1 MTEHDSPTGSPPPK
15 SNNET
20 SGSAPMSAVEKVR
33 QQMERLRAERANS
46 GVDPIDSVT
55 ATPTPPGI
63 RPISSPSLLNIAAQT
78 STDAARA
85 RAEDIDRQAAALQA
99 SRLIPDQPPEPTPP
113 AESSSRFSVGRVLG
127 GLFGGSGSGWLVGK

>member
-1 MTEHDSPTGSPPPK
+1 
-15 SNNET
+15 
-20 SGSAPMSAVEKVR
+20 MSAVEKVR